1 MVEQRILDPQAQV
14 RILVPQS
21 SKHVIKL
28 VHIVIYCYKQIGLL
42 ANITTTAA
50 KVTRSKTAM
59 SKHTRALKQ
68 AEQDYAKAT
77 NKLEK
82 LQIQHENMQK
92 SLHENDQNNSEDIQ
106 KELSTIIELISEA
119 QTVRKKAKSK
129 VAEAEMF
136 VMRNKY

>member
-1 MVEQRILDPQAQV
+1 
-14 RILVPQS
+14 
-21 SKHVIKL
+21 
-28 VHIVIYCYKQIGLL
+28 
-42 ANITTTAA
+42 
-50 KVTRSKTAM
+50 M

-68 AEQDYAKAT
+68 AEQDYANAT

-92 SLHENDQNNSEDIQ
+92 SLNENDQNNSEDIQ

>member
-1 MVEQRILDPQAQV
+1 
-14 RILVPQS
+14 
-21 SKHVIKL
+21 
-28 VHIVIYCYKQIGLL
+28 
-42 ANITTTAA
+42 
-50 KVTRSKTAM
+50 M
-59 SKHTRALKQ
+59 SKHTRSLKQ

-82 LQIQHENMQK
+82 LQMQHENMQK

>member
-1 MVEQRILDPQAQV
+1 
-14 RILVPQS
+14 
-21 SKHVIKL
+21 
-28 VHIVIYCYKQIGLL
+28 
-42 ANITTTAA
+42 
-50 KVTRSKTAM
+50 M

-68 AEQDYAKAT
+68 AEQDYAKAN

-82 LQIQHENMQK
+82 LQIQHENMQQ
-92 SLHENDQNNSEDIQ
+92 SLHENEQDNTEDIQ
-106 KELSTIIELISEA
+106 KELNAIIERISEA

>member
-1 MVEQRILDPQAQV
+1 
-14 RILVPQS
+14 
-21 SKHVIKL
+21 
-28 VHIVIYCYKQIGLL
+28 
-42 ANITTTAA
+42 
-50 KVTRSKTAM
+50 M

-82 LQIQHENMQK
+82 QQIQHENMQK
-92 SLHENDQNNSEDIQ
+92 SLNENDQNNSEDIQ